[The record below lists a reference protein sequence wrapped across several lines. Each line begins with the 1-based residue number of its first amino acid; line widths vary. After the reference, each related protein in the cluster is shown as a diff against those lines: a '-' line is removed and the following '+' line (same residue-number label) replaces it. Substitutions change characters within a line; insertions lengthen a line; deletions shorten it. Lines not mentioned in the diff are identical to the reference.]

1 MQESSTGRALR
12 RPSRQA
18 VPLDQIETTGS
29 DTVLPIHEG
38 FAGDPD
44 RFPTDE
50 EGLAGLLLRPH
61 KTFRDPVHGDIM
73 LTRLEVKIID
83 TRAFQRLRGIK
94 QLGTAYEV
102 FPGATHT
109 RFEHS
114 LGTVHC
120 AQRIVDAVNK
130 NPYPGSGED
139 RRPLRIPVQETFVI
153 RLCALLHDLAHIPF
167 GHSLE
172 DEGGV
177 IASQWNDAGRL
188 DRFLGPKSDVA
199 TILDSDEPLK
209 RLSLRPA
216 SDFLDFR
223 PGELDPGTLRA
234 TIRRVLFAIESKTVE
249 QLDQPYIADIV
260 GNTLCADLLD
270 YINRDMYY
278 LGLHETFDER
288 FVSYVHLAKYP
299 RKQGKLR
306 TVLRLIKPTSK
317 ELRRDVLSEF
327 LQLLR
332 LRYSLAEKALYH
344 HTKIASSA
352 MIMSAVG
359 HQLAGLDSDGRSQF
373 LRQLYEMTDG
383 DLLSYLSRDG
393 SDVARSIAEE
403 YGRRSLVKPVYSFG
417 RSEPGDPLFETKDQ
431 VVQKFCGMS
440 LLEAP
445 NPPKT
450 LKVPAESTTD
460 ATPEIGDIRR
470 VVARS
475 ELERGLEMVS
485 SLKPGDVVVYC
496 PPPGLGVK
504 LMKTLVQVGT
514 TTYGPAEQVLQ
525 SAILNEFK
533 YSVSDK
539 HRDLWRFTVFL
550 NAEAISSFDSSLD
563 IKQLRTNVAGDT
575 AWALRVPNEMTHE
588 LPYQPY
594 WQRYEDQYAAQSRVP
609 RLSAAKVDELVG
621 IPTRGP
627 EIGWLPYS
635 LEGSE
640 LDYVK
645 KRAAS
650 LS

>member
-1 MQESSTGRALR
+1 MQESTTGHTPR
-12 RPSRQA
+12 RPPRET
-18 VPLDQIETTGS
+18 VPLDKMETVSRDFVQPANEGLTGDS
-29 DTVLPIHEG
+29 NRP
-38 FAGDPD
+38 
-44 RFPTDE
+44 PTDD

-61 KTFRDPVHGDIM
+61 KTFRDPVHRDIM

-83 TRAFQRLRGIK
+83 TQAFQRLRGIK

-120 AQRIVDAVNK
+120 AQRIVDAINK
-130 NPYPGSGED
+130 NPYPGIGED
-139 RRPLRIPVQETFVI
+139 RRPLRIPTQETFII

-172 DEGGV
+172 DEGGL

-188 DRFLGPKSDVA
+188 DKLLGPRSDLAAV
-199 TILDSDEPLK
+199 LDSDDLLK
-209 RLSLRPA
+209 QLSLRSA
-216 SDFLDFR
+216 SDFPDFR
-223 PGELDPGTLRA
+223 PSELDPTSLRA
-234 TIRRVLFAIESKTVE
+234 TIRRVLFAIESKAVD

-359 HQLAGLDSDGRSQF
+359 HQLAEMDSDRRLQF
-373 LRQLYEMTDG
+373 LRRLYEMTDG
-383 DLLSYLSRDG
+383 DLLSYLSREG
-393 SDVARSIAEE
+393 NSVARNIAAE

-417 RSEPGDPLFETKDQ
+417 RSEPGDPLFETKDHT
-431 VVQKFCGMS
+431 VQTFCGKS
-440 LLEAP
+440 LLE
-445 NPPKT
+445 PPSTPKP
-450 LKVPAESTTD
+450 LKVPEESATD
-460 ATPEIGDIRR
+460 ALPEIGDIRR
-470 VVARS
+470 VTARS
-475 ELERGLEMVS
+475 AIERGLEMVS
-485 SLKPGDVVVYC
+485 GLKPGDVVVYC

-514 TTYGPAEQVLQ
+514 STYGPAEHVLQ

-539 HRDLWRFTVFL
+539 HRDLWRLTVFL

-563 IKQLRTNVAGDT
+563 IKQLKTNVAGDT

-594 WQRYEDQYAAQSRVP
+594 SQRYEDRYAVQSQVP

-635 LEGSE
+635 AEGTE
-640 LDYVK
+640 LDYIK
-645 KRAAS
+645 KRAAF
-650 LS
+650 LA